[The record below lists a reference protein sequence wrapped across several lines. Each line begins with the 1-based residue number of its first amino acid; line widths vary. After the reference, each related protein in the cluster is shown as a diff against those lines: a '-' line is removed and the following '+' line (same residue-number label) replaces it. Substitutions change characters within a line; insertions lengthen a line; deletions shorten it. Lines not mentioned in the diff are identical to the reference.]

1 MSVTTET
8 MVSVSCPQDN
18 QSVQENAM
26 GMREMQAR
34 AFAKRHARFLLIK
47 APPASGKS
55 RALMYLALDK
65 VLHQGL
71 KKVIVAVP
79 QMAIGSSFR
88 STDLKSSGFFANWAV
103 DDKYNLC
110 YPGSDSSKAQV
121 VLDFLADPY
130 AHYLVC
136 AHPTLINFFDKLEDK
151 HQLDQALIAVD
162 EFHHVSAEEGNRL
175 GAVIHYLMNHTKA
188 HIVAMTGSYFRG
200 DQVPVLDAQDEMQF
214 EQVTYTYYEQLS
226 SYKYLKSLSIDYAF
240 YDGRWTEAITEI
252 LDPQKK
258 TIIHIPPVNSRESTK
273 DKFNEVGLILDAL
286 GEHQGPD
293 NVTGIYKIKCSDGS
307 ILKVADLVTDT
318 APALRTATLNYLRT
332 HQDKD
337 AVDIIIALGMAKE
350 GFDWP
355 WCEHALTVGYR
366 HSLTE
371 VVQIIGRATRDAP
384 GKTSARFTNLIA
396 KPDALQEDVGDAVNT
411 LLKAISLSLLME
423 QVLAPNV
430 HFKVRNPDDE
440 KDDKDNLQI
449 TNPGGDITITLP
461 PGPEQRKTPEIVKKI
476 LQDGTDEIIEKF
488 LTNQENLEKTVLVNP
503 VTAALI
509 LRDEVL
515 PPIIDKLNPQ
525 ANLTTADLE
534 LIATAVLIK
543 LNIINNTTNLP
554 FPWIKTTTDT
564 KDDPDKPE
572 LPVTNPPVNLPIA
585 EPDTTN
591 PSSILHVSNK
601 FINLD
606 ELDIN
611 LILKVNPFQ
620 RAYDFISRNL
630 DPNTFRAIQA
640 LVVGQK
646 AKVTKEEA
654 LLLWPRIKE
663 FALKNHQPPSP
674 DADDAYERRLGE
686 VLEYL
691 KIEKA
696 RAKNEHGY
704 SR

>member
-8 MVSVSCPQDN
+8 IVSVSYPQDS

-110 YPGSDSSKAQV
+110 YPSSDENRKSQV

-136 AHPTLINFFDKLEDK
+136 AHPTLINFFNKLEDK
-151 HQLDQALIAVD
+151 QQLDQALIAVD
-162 EFHHVSAEEGNRL
+162 EFHHVSAEDGNRL
-175 GAVIHYLMNHTKA
+175 GEVIHYLMTHTKA

-200 DQVPVLDAQDEMQF
+200 DQVPVLNAQDEMQF

-240 YDGRWTEAITEI
+240 YDGRWIDAIPEI

-258 TIIHIPPVNSRESTK
+258 TIIHIPTTQSRESTK
-273 DKFNEVGLILDAL
+273 DKVNDVGLILDVL

-293 NVTGIYKIKCSDGS
+293 HVTGIYKVKRPDGS
-307 ILKVADLVTDT
+307 ILKVADLVIDT
-318 APALRTATLNYLRT
+318 VPDSRIATLNYLRT
-332 HQDKD
+332 HQNKD
-337 AVDIIIALGMAKE
+337 AVDIIIAMNMAKE

-355 WCEHALTVGYR
+355 WCEHALTIGYR

-371 VVQIIGRATRDAP
+371 VVQIIGRTTRDAP
-384 GKTSARFTNLIA
+384 GKTSAKFTNLIA
-396 KPDALQEDVGDAVNT
+396 KPDAQQKDVGDAVNT

-430 HFKVRNPDDE
+430 HFKLRSPDDE
-440 KDDKDNLQI
+440 KDDKDNQQI
-449 TNPGGDITITLP
+449 TNPSGDITITLP
-461 PGPEQRKTPEIVKKI
+461 PELAPDKIPDIVKEI
-476 LQDGTDEIIEKF
+476 LQDGTGEIIEKL
-488 LTNQENLEKTVLVNP
+488 LTNQENLEKTVLDNP
-503 VTAALI
+503 VTAAFI
-509 LRDEVL
+509 LRDEKL

-525 ANLTTADLE
+525 ANLTTAELE

-564 KDDPDKPE
+564 KDDPDNPE

-585 EPDTTN
+585 EPVPTN

-630 DPNTFRAIQA
+630 DPDMLRDIQD
-640 LVVGQK
+640 LVVTK
-646 AKVTKEEA
+646 RASVTKEEA
-654 LLLWPRIKE
+654 LIMWNYLKE
-663 FALKNHQPPSP
+663 FALKNHRPPSP
-674 DADDAYERRLGE
+674 TANDEYERRLGE
-686 VLEYL
+686 VLAYL
-691 KIEKA
+691 RIEKA
-696 RAKNEHGY
+696 IAARAKKE
-704 SR
+704 